1 MVKKNL
7 QDSVPK
13 AIMHFLVNSI
23 KENLQNRLVSELYR
37 EELFSELL
45 KEDESIAREREKL
58 KQSLEVYRKAASII
72 SEVRDINLLK

>member
-1 MVKKNL
+1 
-7 QDSVPK
+7 
-13 AIMHFLVNSI
+13 MHFLVNSI